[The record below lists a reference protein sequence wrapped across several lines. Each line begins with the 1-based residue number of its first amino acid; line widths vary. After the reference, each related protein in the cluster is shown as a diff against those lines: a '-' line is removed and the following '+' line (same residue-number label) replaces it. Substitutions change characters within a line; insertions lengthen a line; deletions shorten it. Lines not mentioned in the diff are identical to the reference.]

1 MESDFQKLK
10 QFVRDEREKRQ
21 EYKDLTSMYLPSSFC
36 PGLKEQV
43 PDLKLEG
50 TPHELDFPNFPELK
64 VSLESPFK
72 RGSELGSPLLASNDT
87 EQEIR
92 LRLQEFTTNLE
103 DKESLIQNLTRKV
116 SYTEDQ
122 LKASKAEV
130 ALQIKQKQDT

>member
-1 MESDFQKLK
+1 
-10 QFVRDEREKRQ
+10 
-21 EYKDLTSMYLPSSFC
+21 MYLPSSFC

-50 TPHELDFPNFPELK
+50 TPHELEFPNFPELK
-64 VSLESPFK
+64 IPIESPFK
-72 RGSELGSPLLASNDT
+72 RELGSPLASNDT

-116 SYTEDQ
+116 NYTEDQ
-122 LKASKAEV
+122 LKASKVEV
-130 ALQIKQKQDT
+130 ALQVK